1 MPLAVQ
7 CNLDVCVLLTAVP
20 CKLSS
25 TPFMLPVFGNMLGGT
40 AITLTM
46 ARGCLEQISGTPVC
60 VFGDT
65 VTAAAVDDSGLAT
78 SGQHYFCTLPMFER
92 AERITFEFRAQLVTA
107 GYRTLSLIDYFYLC
121 KCFHKS
127 HCTASLQRCNK

>member
-1 MPLAVQ
+1 MLSVPLAVQ

-40 AITLTM
+40 ALTLTM
-46 ARGCLEQISGTPVC
+46 ARGCSEQISGTPVC
-60 VFGDT
+60 VFNSTQT
-65 VTAAAVDDSGLAT
+65 VAAIDDSGLAT
-78 SGQHYFCTLPMFER
+78 SGQHYFCSVPMSDR

-107 GYRTLSLIDYFYLC
+107 GYGTLSLIDYFYLC
-121 KCFHKS
+121 KCF
-127 HCTASLQRCNK
+127 QR